1 VTLEV
6 ALATLDAIIN
16 VAQLG
21 EAASA
26 WLEDETVPRAG
37 RLVSKSIHADLD
49 VPMRPPASLL
59 PVLD

>member
-1 VTLEV
+1 VTLEA

-16 VAQLG
+16 VEQLG
-21 EAASA
+21 EAATA
-26 WLEDETVPRAG
+26 WLEDEAVPRAG
-37 RLVSKSIHADLD
+37 RLVSKLVHADLD